1 MRLLGTPQA
10 ASLLGISP
18 ATLKLWR
25 HQGRGPVFVKM
36 GSSPQSGVG
45 YDPADLD
52 AWMSERKYASTSAYT
67 VANRPTPISRNC
79 PPSRASA

>member
-25 HQGRGPVFVKM
+25 HQGKGPVFVKM
-36 GSSPQSGVG
+36 GPSPQSAVG
-45 YDPADLD
+45 YDPDDLD
-52 AWMSERKYASTSAYT
+52 AWVSERKYASTSAYT
-67 VANRPTPISRNC
+67 VANRPPPISRNC
-79 PPSRASA
+79 PPDRAST